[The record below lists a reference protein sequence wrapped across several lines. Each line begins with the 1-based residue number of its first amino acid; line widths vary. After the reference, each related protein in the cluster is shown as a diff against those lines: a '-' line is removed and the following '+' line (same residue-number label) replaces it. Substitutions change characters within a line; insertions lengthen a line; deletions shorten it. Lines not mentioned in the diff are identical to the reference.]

1 MKINSRQT
9 IKTNY
14 GLKTVFC
21 ESPSTLFKK
30 GHL

>member
-1 MKINSRQT
+1 MFFESRQT
-9 IKTNY
+9 IKTDY

-21 ESPSTLFKK
+21 ESPSALFKK